1 MSKVHSF
8 CIKEAQEKGVY
19 KAIVLFNI
27 RYWLE
32 YNLANKKNIHDGYVW
47 TYNSASAFTKFF
59 PYFNERKIHRILS
72 ELVKDKHLLTGNYN
86 KAGYDRTKWYTMEE
100 YAIGHKVEECEQVLT
115 LEPANEAIHQK
126 CPMHLPILSNASTN
140 FVGPIPDI
148 NQIENTDINKENNNK
163 EISIVLSLD
172 EIVSSDQLTKE
183 NLDSMKDDVYFEGLW
198 LAKPRRGKNP
208 HTDNTKE
215 TARKALT
222 KRLKENHCRL
232 EIVNGLLAYRAFC
245 EAKGWIGQSCIKMLS
260 TFLGPDLHFQS
271 DWTISDQPAQQQT
284 GYAPVIT
291 EKKKVAAAI
300 GNIHDYDW

>member
-32 YNLANKKNIHDGYVW
+32 YNLASKKNIHDGYVW

-86 KAGYDRTKWYTMEE
+86 KAGYDRTKWYTMPE
-100 YAIGHKVEECEQVLT
+100 YEIGYKVEECEQVLT

-126 CPMHLPILSNASTN
+126 CPMHLPILSDASTN
-140 FVGPIPDI
+140 FVGPIPDV
-148 NQIENTDINKENNNK
+148 NQMKNTDIIKENNNK
-163 EISIVLSLD
+163 EISVLNPEEITSTD
-172 EIVSSDQLTKE
+172 ELTKE
-183 NLDSMKDDVYFEGLW
+183 NLDSMEFDDFFEGLW
-198 LAKPRRGKNP
+198 LAKPNRSGGNNKQSA
-208 HTDNTKE
+208 K
-215 TARKALT
+215 KALT
-222 KRLKENHCRL
+222 ARLKEKCCRL
-232 EIVNGLLAYRAFC
+232 EIVNGLMAYRSYCDATD
-245 EAKGWIGQSCIKMLS
+245 ATGGPYVKQLS
-260 TFLGPDLHFQS
+260 SFLGPNLHFQ
-271 DWTISDQPAQQQT
+271 DEWIVPDQPEQQQA

-291 EKKKVAAAI
+291 EKKKVAASI